1 MRHNKTIK
9 KVQTHLEKFSK
20 MGKVRSPKDLS
31 RGSIEKVLQDHFN
44 DSKLKVI
51 SVKED
56 DDFLAQNDNFNS
68 QIKKWTV
75 VVEKN
80 GPTTG

>member
-1 MRHNKTIK
+1 
-9 KVQTHLEKFSK
+9 

-31 RGSIEKVLQDHFN
+31 KGSIEKILQDHFN

-56 DDFLAQNDNFNS
+56 DNFLAQNDNLNS
-68 QIKKWTV
+68 QIKKWTIV
-75 VVEKN
+75 VAKN
-80 GPTTG
+80 GTRTG

>member
-1 MRHNKTIK
+1 
-9 KVQTHLEKFSK
+9 

-31 RGSIEKVLQDHFN
+31 KGSIEKILQDHFN

-56 DDFLAQNDNFNS
+56 DNFLAQNDNLNS

-80 GPTTG
+80 GTRTGLYFCKAVFYSPMAM

>member
-1 MRHNKTIK
+1 
-9 KVQTHLEKFSK
+9 

-31 RGSIEKVLQDHFN
+31 KRSIEQILQDHFN

-56 DDFLAQNDNFNS
+56 DNFLAQNDNLNS

-80 GPTTG
+80 GTRTG

>member
-1 MRHNKTIK
+1 
-9 KVQTHLEKFSK
+9 

-31 RGSIEKVLQDHFN
+31 EESIEKVLQDHFN

-80 GPTTG
+80 GTRTG